1 MTTKKTLIALGLG
14 GAVALSAF
22 TAGAHEMF
30 LKPSSFYL
38 APGAKTVIAL
48 FNGTF
53 DKSENPIFRERMR
66 SVAVIANGKVT
77 HPAASQWRDDKV
89 TSYLDLTVGAPG
101 TYAVGVSTNPKVLE
115 LPADEFE
122 DYLRHDGIEDVLKA
136 RQAEKPP
143 RTPVKERYSKHVRT
157 ILQVGPTLTNDYS
170 RPFGFP
176 AEVLLLK
183 NPAALKVGDT
193 LTFRALI
200 RGKPMAGQLVYA
212 SFEGFHGHNAQ
223 GGHINAVKLRT
234 DAAGDGAFKITR
246 AGKWYIT
253 LINMQ
258 KTTGDA
264 MYESNW
270 STVTFQIR

>member
-1 MTTKKTLIALGLG
+1 MTTKQTLIASCLG
-14 GAVALSAF
+14 GVLALSAF
-22 TAGAHEMF
+22 AAGAHEMF
-30 LKPSSFYL
+30 LKPTSFYL
-38 APGAKTVIAL
+38 SPGAKTVIAL

-53 DKSENPIFRERMR
+53 DKSENPISRDRMK
-66 SVAVIANGKVT
+66 SVAVITGGKVT
-77 HPAASQWRDDKV
+77 RPAAGQWRDDKM
-89 TSYLDLTVGAPG
+89 TSYLDLTVGGAG
-101 TYAVGVSTNPKVLE
+101 TYAVGVSTAAKVLE

-122 DYLRHDGIEDVLKA
+122 AYLRHDGIEDVLKA
-136 RQAEKPP
+136 RQVEKPP

-157 ILQVGPTLTNDYS
+157 ILQVGPTLTDDYA

-176 AEVLLLK
+176 AEILLLK
-183 NPAALKVGDT
+183 NPAAVKVGDAIP
-193 LTFRALI
+193 FRALI
-200 RGKPMAGQLVYA
+200 RGKPMANQLVYA

-234 DAAGDGAFKITR
+234 NGAGDGAFKITR
-246 AGKWYIT
+246 AGRWYIT

>member
-1 MTTKKTLIALGLG
+1 MKTKTPLLAFGIGAAL
-14 GAVALSAF
+14 ALSAVA
-22 TAGAHEMF
+22 AGAHEMF
-30 LKPSSFYL
+30 LKPASFYL

-53 DKSENPIFRERMR
+53 DKSENPILRERMR
-66 SVAVIANGKVT
+66 SVSVIANGKIS
-77 HPAASQWRDDKV
+77 HPATSQWRDDKV
-89 TSYLDLTVGAPG
+89 TSYLDLTVGATG

-122 DYLRHDGIEDVLKA
+122 EYLRHDGIEDVLKA

-157 ILQVGPTLTNDYS
+157 ILQVGPTLTDDYS

-193 LTFRALI
+193 LSFRALI
-200 RGKPMAGQLVYA
+200 RGKPMASQLVYA
-212 SFEGFHGHNAQ
+212 SFDGFHGHNAQ
-223 GGHINAVKLRT
+223 GGHINAVKVRT
-234 DAAGDGAFKITR
+234 DAAGNGAFKITR

-270 STVTFQIR
+270 STVTFEIR